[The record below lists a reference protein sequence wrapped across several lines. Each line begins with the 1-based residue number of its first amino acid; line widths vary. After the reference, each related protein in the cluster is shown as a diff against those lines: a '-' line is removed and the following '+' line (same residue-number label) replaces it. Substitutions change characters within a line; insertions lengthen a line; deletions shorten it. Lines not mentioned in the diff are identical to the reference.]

1 MIKKL
6 IPHICIILSL
16 VTLTFL
22 VLDQFNP
29 SLFGKLFFKVMLLA
43 YVISTLIASA
53 FLITYNR
60 RR

>member
-1 MIKKL
+1 MIKKI
-6 IPHICIILSL
+6 IPHVCIILSL

-29 SLFGKLFFKVMLLA
+29 SLFGKLFFKVMLLTYA
-43 YVISTLIASA
+43 ISTLIASA

-60 RR
+60 RN

>member
-16 VTLTFL
+16 VILTFL

-29 SLFGKLFFKVMLLA
+29 SLFGKPFFQVMLLI
-43 YVISTLIASA
+43 YVISTIIAAAFLIAS
-53 FLITYNR
+53 NR
-60 RR
+60 RP

>member
-22 VLDQFNP
+22 VLEQFNP
-29 SLFGKLFFKVMLLA
+29 SLFGKLFFQVILLVYA
-43 YVISTLIASA
+43 ISTIIAAA
-53 FLITYNR
+53 FLIACNR
-60 RR
+60 RP

>member
-29 SLFGKLFFKVMLLA
+29 TFFGKPFFHVELLI
-43 YVISTLIASA
+43 YGISVIVFSGISIAQ
-53 FLITYNR
+53 NR
-60 RR
+60 RK